1 MGVFMKV
8 TVKLFASLCS
18 GRFAVGVFDGGA
30 ALTVR
35 DILKSLN
42 ISEGEVSI
50 IFINGRHEDVSAA
63 VRDGDTLA
71 LFPPVG
77 GG

>member
-1 MGVFMKV
+1 MTV
-8 TVKLFASLCS
+8 TVKLFASLS
-18 GRFAVGVFDGGA
+18 TGRFAVGVFDDEA
-30 ALTVR
+30 ARTVR
-35 DILKSLN
+35 DILAFLE
-42 ISEGEVSI
+42 IPEDEVSI
-50 IFINGRHEDVSAA
+50 IFINGRHEDVRAA